1 MDIPAAKKPFKF
13 KTPIFLFAG
22 VFVIVI
28 VWMIFQSDSQGWSA
42 NASTSVSHSE
52 IMVATVNQE
61 DFLVDVRAPGTL
73 QPTSLRWI
81 AATSQGRIEQLM
93 MQPGA
98 RVSADTIIM
107 QLSNPTLLRN
117 VDSAK
122 FALQVAEA
130 ERKALEKRLQSN
142 YLAQEAVVNDFQARY
157 QNATF
162 RLEANNALS
171 GLQIVSELDAK
182 ENKLQQQQLASR
194 LEIEQ
199 KRLAQLADLHKAEVE
214 ASQARVDQAR
224 SFWLLQQ
231 ELKDNLQVR
240 AGLDGILQEIPVEQG
255 QQVSGGAILAR
266 VAQEDKLKAELRVQE
281 SQVKD
286 VTLGQVVK
294 ISAGGQHV
302 MGEVVRIDPA
312 VQNGVVIVDVGI
324 PDAGLPGSRP
334 DLRVTASIE
343 IEKRP
348 QVLTLRRP
356 VSATMTAMQSM
367 ENDAHLYVVS
377 SRDDT
382 ATLSKVILGRASLDK
397 VHVIAGLQAGD
408 KVIVSD
414 TSVFADA
421 PSINL
426 D

>member
-1 MDIPAAKKPFKF
+1 M
-13 KTPIFLFAG
+13 
-22 VFVIVI
+22 
-28 VWMIFQSDSQGWSA
+28 
-42 NASTSVSHSE
+42 
-52 IMVATVNQE
+52 
-61 DFLVDVRAPGTL
+61 
-73 QPTSLRWI
+73 
-81 AATSQGRIEQLM
+81 
-93 MQPGA
+93 
-98 RVSADTIIM
+98 
-107 QLSNPTLLRN
+107 
-117 VDSAK
+117 
-122 FALQVAEA
+122 
-130 ERKALEKRLQSN
+130 
-142 YLAQEAVVNDFQARY
+142 
-157 QNATF
+157 
-162 RLEANNALS
+162 
-171 GLQIVSELDAK
+171 QIVSELDAK
-182 ENKLQQQQLASR
+182 ENKLHQQQLASR

-266 VAQEDKLKAELRVQE
+266 VAQENKLKAELRVQE

-286 VTLGQVVK
+286 VTLGQAVK

-302 MGEVVRIDPA
+302 MGEVIRIDPA

-356 VSATMTAMQSM
+356 VSATMSVMQSM
-367 ENDAHLYVVS
+367 ENEAHLYLVS
-377 SRDDT
+377 SSDDT
-382 ATLSKVILGRASLDK
+382 ATLTKVILGRASLDK
-397 VHVIAGLQAGD
+397 VHVIAGLQPGD